1 MRRLQN
7 RSQSESLSSI
17 LWEQLKDDPELKRT
31 GGIFTPYILHRH
43 FGHKLPPEFSYIPR
57 SGPSTFLRTIGANPR
72 SIHLPGIGRLL
83 HYSRDDIVV
92 LQNDAD
98 IPPLK
103 RAGLILGIQ
112 YGDYP
117 EEQSI
122 IKLADSS
129 LDKSHMVNM
138 AILAEKISAS
148 GATGSAIF
156 FNILDPCSIYLS
168 QGSTAMKT
176 LFSKHYHCLAFVNN
190 PTKSQC
196 DTAQTCH
203 WQISTHR
210 SHHLYSFA
218 IADKVRQYS
227 IPLTYPAAFSG

>member
-7 RSQSESLSSI
+7 RSQTESLSTI
-17 LWEQLKDDPELKRT
+17 LREQLKDDPELKRT

-83 HYSRDDIVV
+83 HYSRDDIVI
-92 LQNDAD
+92 LQNDTD

-117 EEQSI
+117 EEPI
-122 IKLADSS
+122 IKLADSC
-129 LDKSHMVNM
+129 LDKSHVINM
-138 AILAEKISAS
+138 EILAEKISAS
-148 GATGSAIF
+148 GAMGAAIF
-156 FNILDPCSIYLS
+156 FNILDPYSIYLS
-168 QGSTAMKT
+168 QGGMAMKT
-176 LFSKHYHCLAFVNN
+176 LFNEHYHCLAFATN
-190 PTKSQC
+190 PTDSQC
-196 DTAQTCH
+196 DIARTCH

-218 IADKVRQYS
+218 ITDTIEQQS
-227 IPLTYPAAFSG
+227 LPLTYSSAANE